1 MIKFFRKLSIR
12 VKLIWGFSVLALL
25 LVVIGWLGTSAMNAV
40 SSLSDSMMANN
51 VQDIQDLHLMKEALL
66 NVRSEVQKAVLYADA
81 EKTKASVES
90 IETYQAENQEYI
102 TSYSG
107 RIATDDEKQTWEKV
121 LSEME
126 DYRDARDYVLNLALG
141 GDYEKAEDG
150 MDEVT
155 AIRDTMFTSLNE
167 LIEDNELI
175 LEQENIEMDRITR
188 ASEVFMYIVIGIGF
202 VLAMIIGLQLSF
214 SISKNVNIGLKFAKA
229 LGEGDL
235 TVSFENKSR
244 DELGKLVEALKDA
257 QANMKE
263 IIHGIATQTAE
274 VSSSSEELSATI
286 EEINSTFET
295 INANTSIIADGV
307 MEIRSASEEL
317 TATVE
322 EVNSG
327 VSQLA
332 SNSSVGSG
340 KAIDIKARAI
350 KIKENGNES
359 KELAEKIYEEK
370 QAKIMEAIEQGKV
383 VDEIVKV
390 AGLINGI
397 ATQTNLLAL
406 NASIE
411 AARAGE
417 HGRGFSVVATEIG
430 SLAEQSAN
438 YVKEITQTVMN
449 VQSAFKNLSENS
461 KDVLDFVDKRVRSDY
476 ELLVETGNSY
486 ENDASY
492 VSGFSEDSAAMS
504 EELSAA
510 TEEISS
516 VIQTIT
522 GNIEDTSVSFE
533 NIKNNMNETTIA
545 MEQIARAAEEQ
556 AIIAET
562 LNTLVEKFKI

>member
-1 MIKFFRKLSIR
+1 MMKLFRKVSIR
-12 VKLIWGFSVLALL
+12 VKLVGGFLVLAVL
-25 LVVIGWLGTSAMNAV
+25 LVVVGWLGTLAMNAV
-40 SSLSDSMMANN
+40 SVRSDKMMTNN
-51 VQDIQDLHLMKEALL
+51 VQDIQDLHLMKVSLL
-66 NVRSEVQKAVLYADA
+66 NVRSEVQRAVLYANA
-81 EKTKASVES
+81 EKTKAAIES
-90 IETYQAENQEYI
+90 IEAYQVENQKNI
-102 TSYSG
+102 DSYFS
-107 RIATDDEKQTWEKV
+107 RIESEDEKITWDKYI
-121 LSEME
+121 SEME
-126 DYRDARDYVLNLALG
+126 AYRDARNDVLDLASAGNYV
-141 GDYEKAEDG
+141 EAEAG

-155 AIRDTMFTSLNE
+155 AIREAMFASLDE
-167 LIEDNELI
+167 LIADNESI
-175 LEQENIEMDRITR
+175 LEQENINMDRFTR
-188 ASEVFMYIVIGIGF
+188 ASQIFMYIVIGIGF
-202 VLAMIIGLQLSF
+202 VLAMIIGLQLSA
-214 SISKNVNIGLKFAKA
+214 SISKSVNIGLKFAKA

-244 DELGKLVEALKDA
+244 DELGKLVEALNQA
-257 QANMKE
+257 QTNMKE
-263 IIHGIATQTAE
+263 IIQGIAMQTAE
-274 VSSSSEELSATI
+274 VSSASEELSATI
-286 EEINSTFET
+286 EEISSTFET
-295 INANTSIIADGV
+295 INSNTSIIAGGV
-307 MEIRSASEEL
+307 MDIRAASEEL
-317 TATVE
+317 SATVE

-340 KAIDIKARAI
+340 KAVDIKARAI

-359 KELAEKIYEEK
+359 KILAEKIYDEK
-370 QAKIMEAIEQGKV
+370 HAKITEAIEQGKV
-383 VDEIVKV
+383 VDEISKV

-397 ATQTNLLAL
+397 AAQTNLLAL

-430 SLAEQSAN
+430 SLAEQSAR

-449 VQSAFKNLSENS
+449 VQNAFNNLAENS
-461 KDVLDFVDKRVRSDY
+461 KDVLEFVDKRVRSDY

-510 TEEISS
+510 TEEITS
-516 VIQTIT
+516 VIQTIA

-533 NIKNNMNETTIA
+533 NIKSNMNETTIA

-556 AIIAET
+556 AVVAET
-562 LNTLVEKFKI
+562 LNSLVAKFKI